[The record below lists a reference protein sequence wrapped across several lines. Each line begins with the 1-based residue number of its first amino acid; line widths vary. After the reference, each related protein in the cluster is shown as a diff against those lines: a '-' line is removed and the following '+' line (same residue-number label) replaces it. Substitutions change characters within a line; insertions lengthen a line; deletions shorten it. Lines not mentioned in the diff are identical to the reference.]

1 MRSAREIAERYD
13 VSISY
18 VIKARQRRDRE
29 GRLPAGGQRGGRRP
43 KLADYYAAIATH
55 VREHPGATLQERR
68 AWLEATHGVSVSIG
82 TMWNTL
88 RRIEITR
95 KKKTFEASERA
106 RADIACSRILWDWL
120 RRKLDLRKLV
130 FLDETWLKTNM
141 SRLYGWARR
150 GVRAVF
156 RVPFEH

>member
-1 MRSAREIAERYD
+1 MAWRRGQAYSQDVRDRVLAADDESAREVADRYD

-29 GRLPAGGQRGGRRP
+29 GRLTAGGRRGGCRS
-43 KLADYYAAIATH
+43 KLAGHYVAIEEH

-68 AWLEATHGVSVSIG
+68 AWLQATHGVSVSIG

-95 KKKTFEASERA
+95 KKRPSRRASGRA
-106 RADIACSRILWDWL
+106 QTSTAPASCGTGCAGSSTHASWCFST
-120 RRKLDLRKLV
+120 KP
-130 FLDETWLKTNM
+130 
-141 SRLYGWARR
+141 G
-150 GVRAVF
+150 
-156 RVPFEH
+156 